1 MAVLVGYATRHRPTE
16 VTAMWRAER
25 LRHQGVRAEAR
36 PVTAAGDLRRWDA
49 FVIGSA
55 AYDGCGWEEATTFL
69 RRNRAVLADRP
80 TWLFS
85 GAPPGMGGY
94 ASFAPPAGLR
104 AMIRPRGHRLLGGS
118 LDRPRLGLAERL
130 VARSVRGPECDI
142 CDWDAIDSWADEIA
156 GVLLTAV
163 AEPARRAP

>member
-1 MAVLVGYATRHRPTE
+1 MAVLVGYVTRHRSTE
-16 VTAMWRAER
+16 MIAMWMAER
-25 LRHQGVRAEAR
+25 LRYQGVRAEAR

-55 AYDGCGWEEATTFL
+55 VYDGCWLEEATTFL

-85 GAPPGMGGY
+85 GAPLGIGGC
-94 ASFAPPAGLR
+94 ASFAPPAELR
-104 AMIRPRGHRLLGGS
+104 ALIRARGHRLLGGS
-118 LDRPRLGLAERL
+118 LDRPRVGLAERL
-130 VARSVRGPECDI
+130 VARSVLGPECDI

-156 GVLLTAV
+156 GELLTAV
-163 AEPARRAP
+163 AEPTRRAS